1 MITQIN
7 FIFWCFYKS
16 NDSNDDDDDKEF
28 YYDDDDEYYDNDNDE
43 INVVYDIIH
52 NYRCIYKY
60 IHYCIYRKKI
70 DIYYC
75 ITTTLNDTYILT

>member
-16 NDSNDDDDDKEF
+16 NYSNDDDDDNEF
-28 YYDDDDEYYDNDNDE
+28 DYDDDNEFDYDNDNDE

-52 NYRCIYKY
+52 NYRCINNY
-60 IHYCIYRKKI
+60 IHYCIQKEE
-70 DIYYC
+70 D
-75 ITTTLNDTYILT
+75 

>member
-16 NDSNDDDDDKEF
+16 NDSNDDDKEF
-28 YYDDDDEYYDNDNDE
+28 DYDDNNEYYDNDNDE

-52 NYRCIYKY
+52 NYRCIYNY
-60 IHYCIYRKKI
+60 
-70 DIYYC
+70 IYYC
-75 ITTTLNDTYILT
+75 IQKED